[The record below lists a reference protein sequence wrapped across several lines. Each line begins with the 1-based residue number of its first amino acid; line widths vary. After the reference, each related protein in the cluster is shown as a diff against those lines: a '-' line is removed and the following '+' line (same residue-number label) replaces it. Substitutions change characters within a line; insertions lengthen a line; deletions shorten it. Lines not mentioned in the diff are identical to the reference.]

1 MPLTQCPEC
10 AGKIGS
16 RAFLCPHC
24 GFPLLPAASK
34 YTGRQSRKRRPNG
47 SGTVV
52 KMSGRR
58 KNPYQVRVNTH
69 INEDGYRA
77 VYGDIM
83 AYVKEPQ
90 KEV

>member
-1 MPLTQCPEC
+1 MTGVQTC
-10 AGKIGS
+10 ALPISEKHGKYFIDINKNLMDEQG
-16 RAFLCPHC
+16 RLKAE
-24 GFPLLPAASK
+24 
-34 YTGRQSRKRRPNG
+34 YTVEGL
-47 SGTVV
+47 
-52 KMSGRR
+52 
-58 KNPYQVRVNTH
+58 H